1 MQQIEIIKMTG
12 LYKSKICQECPH
24 LVISG
29 TACEWQ
35 PHECPIQREKMQ
47 RQRKTKAKAFFLT
60 NLLIADDFDA
70 VRSSN

>member
-1 MQQIEIIKMTG
+1 MQQIEISEMTG

-29 TACEWQ
+29 TACDWQ

-47 RQRKTKAKAFFLT
+47 RRKKTQAKAFFLT